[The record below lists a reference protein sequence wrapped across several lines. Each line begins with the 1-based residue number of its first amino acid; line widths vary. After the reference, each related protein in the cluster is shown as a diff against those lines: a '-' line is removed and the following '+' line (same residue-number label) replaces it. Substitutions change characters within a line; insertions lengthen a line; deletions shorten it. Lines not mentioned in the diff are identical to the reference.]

1 MKEIEELLFQI
12 DDKMLE
18 NVSEPRK
25 KLVQFLK
32 DVYSNKKKGN
42 RNLHA

>member
-32 DVYSNKKKGN
+32 DVYSNNKKGN